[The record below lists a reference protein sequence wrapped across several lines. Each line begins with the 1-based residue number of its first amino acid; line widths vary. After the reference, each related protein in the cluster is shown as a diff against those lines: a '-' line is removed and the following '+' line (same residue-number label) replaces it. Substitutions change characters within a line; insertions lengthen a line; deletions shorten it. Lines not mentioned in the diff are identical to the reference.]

1 MTQLSSH
8 ITHSFLLQTSYFLL
22 FIYFPYTGEYCAC
35 PDFLTSKRKNMKRLP
50 IVALAVCFAGLVA
63 CNQASAGGSF
73 NQQARLD
80 NLEKDFKQVKE
91 EFEII
96 KYALDKRG
104 ISLEQARAEMEADNK
119 VWDIPD
125 EDSPVFGNTKNPKL
139 TIVEFTEFQ
148 CPYCSRIAPVMKE
161 LNEKYPDKIKFVYK
175 HFPLSFHSNAR
186 SAAASSIA
194 AHKQGKFWE
203 YRYALA
209 PHSREL
215 GDSIYVEVAKQVGL
229 NIEQFKKDMVLD
241 SAMNARIDKDFQLG
255 TEVGVQGT
263 PNFYIN
269 GKRQDRFSPELV
281 EKLLK
286 EAK

>member
-1 MTQLSSH
+1 MA
-8 ITHSFLLQTSYFLL
+8 I
-22 FIYFPYTGEYCAC
+22 C
-35 PDFLTSKRKNMKRLP
+35 
-50 IVALAVCFAGLVA
+50 VAGLVA

-80 NLEKDFKQVKE
+80 QLEKDFNQVKE
-91 EFEII
+91 EFEIL

-104 ISLEQARAEMEADNK
+104 ISLEAAKAEMEADNK
-119 VWDIPD
+119 VWDIPVD
-125 EDSPVFGNTKNPKL
+125 ESPVFGNTTNPKL

-148 CPYCSRIAPVMKE
+148 CPYCSRIAPTMKD
-161 LNEKYPDKIKFVYK
+161 LMDKHPGEIKFIYK
-175 HFPLSFHSNAR
+175 NFPLSFHANAKP
-186 SAAASSIA
+186 AAAAAIA
-194 AHKQGKFWE
+194 AQKQGKFWE

-215 GDSIYVEVAKQVGL
+215 GDSIYVAVAKEVGL
-229 NIEQFKKDMVLD
+229 NIEQFEKDRVLD
-241 SAMNARIDKDFQLG
+241 DAMNARIQKDFDLG
-255 TEVGVQGT
+255 VKVGVQGT

-281 EKLLK
+281 EKMLK

>member
-1 MTQLSSH
+1 MKH
-8 ITHSFLLQTSYFLL
+8 IS
-22 FIYFPYTGEYCAC
+22 
-35 PDFLTSKRKNMKRLP
+35 
-50 IVALAVCFAGLVA
+50 IVAMAFLVVGLVG

-80 NLEKDFKQVKE
+80 SLEKNFNQLKEDFDV
-91 EFEII
+91 IV
-96 KYALDKRG
+96 YALDKRG
-104 ISLEQARAEMEADNK
+104 ISLDQARAEMEADNK

-125 EDSPVFGNTKNPKL
+125 EDSPVFGNTKDPKL

-148 CPYCSRIAPVMKE
+148 CPYCSRIAPTMKE

-175 HFPLSFHSNAR
+175 HFPLSFHANAQ
-186 SAAASSIA
+186 AAAAASIA

-203 YRYALA
+203 FRYALA

-215 GDSIYVEVAKQVGL
+215 SDSMYIAVAKEVGL
-229 NIEQFKKDMVLD
+229 DVEKFKKDMVLD
-241 SAMNARIDKDFQLG
+241 SAMMARIDKDFQLG
-255 TEVGVQGT
+255 VKVGVQGT

-269 GKRQDRFSPELV
+269 GKRQDRFSPDLV

>member
-1 MTQLSSH
+1 MA
-8 ITHSFLLQTSYFLL
+8 I
-22 FIYFPYTGEYCAC
+22 
-35 PDFLTSKRKNMKRLP
+35 
-50 IVALAVCFAGLVA
+50 LAASLVA

-80 NLEKDFKQVKE
+80 SLEKNFNQLKEDFDV
-91 EFEII
+91 IV
-96 KYALDKRG
+96 YALDKRG
-104 ISLEQARAEMEADNK
+104 ISLDQARAEMEADNK

-125 EDSPVFGNTKNPKL
+125 GNSPIFGNTKDPKL

-161 LNEKYPDKIKFVYK
+161 LNQKYPDKIKFVYK
-175 HFPLSFHSNAR
+175 HFPLSFHSNAKAA
-186 SAAASSIA
+186 AAASIA
-194 AHKQGKFWE
+194 AQNQGKFWE
-203 YRYALA
+203 FRYALA

-215 GDSIYVEVAKQVGL
+215 SDSTYIAIATEIGLDVEK
-229 NIEQFKKDMVLD
+229 FKKEMVLD
-241 SAMNARIDKDFQLG
+241 SAMEARIDKDFQLG
-255 TEVGVQGT
+255 VKVGVQGT

-269 GKRQDRFSPELV
+269 GKRQDRFSPDLV

>member
-1 MTQLSSH
+1 
-8 ITHSFLLQTSYFLL
+8 
-22 FIYFPYTGEYCAC
+22 
-35 PDFLTSKRKNMKRLP
+35 MKRLP
-50 IVALAVCFAGLVA
+50 IVAIAVCFAGLVA

-73 NQQARLD
+73 NQQAKLD
-80 NLEKDFKQVKE
+80 SLEKKVAELESNLEAVGYILE
-91 EFEII
+91 
-96 KYALDKRG
+96 KRAG
-104 ISLEQARAEMEADNK
+104 MSIEDAKKEMEEANK

-148 CPYCSRIAPVMKE
+148 CPYCSRIAPVMQE
-161 LNEKYPDKIKFVYK
+161 LNKKYPDQIKFVYK
-175 HFPLSFHSNAR
+175 HFPLSFHANAR
-186 SAAASSIA
+186 AAAASSIA
-194 AHKQGKFWE
+194 AQKQGKFWE

-215 GDSIYVEVAKQVGL
+215 SDSVYLAVAKEVGL

-255 TEVGVQGT
+255 AQVGVQGT

-269 GKRQDRFSPELV
+269 GKRQDRFSPDLV

>member
-1 MTQLSSH
+1 MA
-8 ITHSFLLQTSYFLL
+8 I
-22 FIYFPYTGEYCAC
+22 C
-35 PDFLTSKRKNMKRLP
+35 
-50 IVALAVCFAGLVA
+50 VAGLVA

-80 NLEKDFKQVKE
+80 QLEKDFNQVKE
-91 EFEII
+91 EFEVL

-104 ISLEQARAEMEADNK
+104 ISLEAAKAEMEADNK
-119 VWDIPD
+119 VWDIPVD
-125 EDSPVFGNTKNPKL
+125 ESPVFGNTTNPKL

-148 CPYCSRIAPVMKE
+148 CPYCSRIAPTMKD
-161 LNEKYPDKIKFVYK
+161 LMDKHPGEIKFIYK
-175 HFPLSFHSNAR
+175 NFPLSFHANAKP
-186 SAAASSIA
+186 AAAAAIA
-194 AHKQGKFWE
+194 AQKQGKFWE

-215 GDSIYVEVAKQVGL
+215 TDSTFEAVAKEVGL
-229 NIEQFKKDMVLD
+229 NIEQFNKDRVLD
-241 SAMNARIDKDFQLG
+241 DAMNARIQKDFDLG
-255 TEVGVQGT
+255 VKVGVQGT

-281 EKLLK
+281 EKMLK

>member
-1 MTQLSSH
+1 
-8 ITHSFLLQTSYFLL
+8 
-22 FIYFPYTGEYCAC
+22 
-35 PDFLTSKRKNMKRLP
+35 MKRLSL
-50 IVALAVCFAGLVA
+50 IGMAILVSSFVA

-80 NLEKDFKQVKE
+80 SLEKDFKQVKE

-104 ISLEQARAEMEADNK
+104 ISLEAARAEMEADNK

-125 EDSPVFGNTKNPKL
+125 EDSPVFGNTTNPKL

-148 CPYCSRIAPVMKE
+148 CPYCSRIAPVMQD
-161 LNEKYPDKIKFVYK
+161 LNKKYPDKIKFVYK
-175 HFPLSFHSNAR
+175 HFPLSFHSNAKAA
-186 SAAASSIA
+186 AAASIA
-194 AHKQGKFWE
+194 AQKQGKFWE

-209 PHSREL
+209 SHSREL
-215 GDSIYVEVAKQVGL
+215 GDSIYVAVAKEVGL
-229 NIEQFKKDMVLD
+229 NIDQFKKDMVLD
-241 SAMNARIDKDFQLG
+241 SAMSARIDKDFQLG
-255 TEVGVQGT
+255 VKVGVQGT

-269 GKRQDRFSPELV
+269 GKRQDRFSPDLV
-281 EKLLK
+281 EKMLK

>member
-1 MTQLSSH
+1 
-8 ITHSFLLQTSYFLL
+8 
-22 FIYFPYTGEYCAC
+22 
-35 PDFLTSKRKNMKRLP
+35 MKRIS
-50 IVALAVCFAGLVA
+50 IVAMAILTASLVA
-63 CNQASAGGSF
+63 CNQAAAGGSF

-80 NLEKDFKQVKE
+80 SLEKDFNVLKE
-91 EFEII
+91 EFEVI

-104 ISLEQARAEMEADNK
+104 ISVEQARAEMEADNK

-148 CPYCSRIAPVMKE
+148 CPYCSRIAPTMKE
-161 LNEKYPDKIKFVYK
+161 LNAKYPDKIKFVYK
-175 HFPLSFHSNAR
+175 HFPLSFHANAKAA
-186 SAAASSIA
+186 AAASVA
-194 AHKQGKFWE
+194 AQKQGKFWE
-203 YRYALA
+203 FRYALA

-215 GDSIYVEVAKQVGL
+215 SDSIYVAVATEIGL
-229 NIEQFKKDMVLD
+229 DIEKFKKDMVLD
-241 SAMNARIDKDFQLG
+241 SAMEARIDKDFQLG
-255 TEVGVQGT
+255 VKVGVQGT

-269 GKRQDRFSPELV
+269 GKRQDRFSPDLV

>member
-1 MTQLSSH
+1 
-8 ITHSFLLQTSYFLL
+8 
-22 FIYFPYTGEYCAC
+22 
-35 PDFLTSKRKNMKRLP
+35 MKRIT
-50 IVALAVCFAGLVA
+50 IVAMAILAASLVA

-80 NLEKDFKQVKE
+80 SLEKNFNQLKEDFDV
-91 EFEII
+91 IV
-96 KYALDKRG
+96 YALDKRG
-104 ISLEQARAEMEADNK
+104 ISLDQARAEMEADNK

-125 EDSPVFGNTKNPKL
+125 DNSPIFGNTKDPKL

-161 LNEKYPDKIKFVYK
+161 LNQKYPDKIKFVYK
-175 HFPLSFHSNAR
+175 HFPLSFHSNAKAA
-186 SAAASSIA
+186 AAASIA
-194 AHKQGKFWE
+194 AQNQGKFWE
-203 YRYALA
+203 FRYALA

-215 GDSIYVEVAKQVGL
+215 SDSTYIAIATEIGLDVEK
-229 NIEQFKKDMVLD
+229 FKKEMVLD
-241 SAMNARIDKDFQLG
+241 SAMEARIDKDFQLG
-255 TEVGVQGT
+255 VKVGVQGT

-281 EKLLK
+281 EKMLK

>member
-1 MTQLSSH
+1 
-8 ITHSFLLQTSYFLL
+8 
-22 FIYFPYTGEYCAC
+22 
-35 PDFLTSKRKNMKRLP
+35 MKRIS
-50 IVALAVCFAGLVA
+50 IVAMAILTASLVA
-63 CNQASAGGSF
+63 CNQAAAGGSF

-80 NLEKDFKQVKE
+80 SLEKDFNVLKE
-91 EFEII
+91 EFEVI

-175 HFPLSFHSNAR
+175 HFPLSFHSNAKA
-186 SAAASSIA
+186 AAASAIA
-194 AHKQGKFWE
+194 AQKQGKFWE

-215 GDSIYVEVAKQVGL
+215 SDSTYLAIAKEIGLDVAKFQ
-229 NIEQFKKDMVLD
+229 KDMVLD
-241 SAMNARIDKDFQLG
+241 SAMEARIDKDFQLG
-255 TEVGVQGT
+255 VKVGVQGT

-269 GKRQDRFSPELV
+269 GKRQDRFSPDLV
-281 EKLLK
+281 EKMLK
-286 EAK
+286 VAK

>member
-1 MTQLSSH
+1 
-8 ITHSFLLQTSYFLL
+8 
-22 FIYFPYTGEYCAC
+22 
-35 PDFLTSKRKNMKRLP
+35 MKRLSL
-50 IVALAVCFAGLVA
+50 IGMAILVSSFVA

-80 NLEKDFKQVKE
+80 SLEKDFKKVKE

-104 ISLEQARAEMEADNK
+104 ISLEAARAEMEADNK

-125 EDSPVFGNTKNPKL
+125 EDSPVYGNTTNPKL

-148 CPYCSRIAPVMKE
+148 CPYCSRIAPVMQD
-161 LNEKYPDKIKFVYK
+161 LNKKYPDKIKFVYK
-175 HFPLSFHSNAR
+175 HFPLSFHSNAQ
-186 SAAASSIA
+186 SAAAASIA
-194 AHKQGKFWE
+194 AQKQGKFWE

-209 PHSREL
+209 SHSREL
-215 GDSIYVEVAKQVGL
+215 GDSVYVAVAKEVGL
-229 NIEQFKKDMVLD
+229 NIDQFKKDMVLD
-241 SAMNARIDKDFQLG
+241 SAMKARIDKDFQLG
-255 TEVGVQGT
+255 VKVGVQGT

-269 GKRQDRFSPELV
+269 GKRQDRFSPDLV
-281 EKLLK
+281 EKMLK

>member
-1 MTQLSSH
+1 
-8 ITHSFLLQTSYFLL
+8 
-22 FIYFPYTGEYCAC
+22 
-35 PDFLTSKRKNMKRLP
+35 MKRLSL
-50 IVALAVCFAGLVA
+50 IGMAILVSSFVA

-80 NLEKDFKQVKE
+80 SLEKDFKKVKE

-104 ISLEQARAEMEADNK
+104 ISLEAARAEMEADNK

-125 EDSPVFGNTKNPKL
+125 EDSPVFGNTTNPKL

-148 CPYCSRIAPVMKE
+148 CPYCSRIAPVMQD
-161 LNEKYPDKIKFVYK
+161 LNKKYPDKIKFVYK
-175 HFPLSFHSNAR
+175 HFPLSFHSNAKAA
-186 SAAASSIA
+186 AAASIA
-194 AHKQGKFWE
+194 AQKQGKFWE

-209 PHSREL
+209 SHSREL
-215 GDSIYVEVAKQVGL
+215 GDSIYVAVAKEVGL
-229 NIEQFKKDMVLD
+229 NIDQVKKDMVLD
-241 SAMNARIDKDFQLG
+241 SAMSARIDKDFQLG
-255 TEVGVQGT
+255 VKVGVQGT

-269 GKRQDRFSPELV
+269 GKRQDRFSPDLV
-281 EKLLK
+281 EKMLK

>member
-1 MTQLSSH
+1 
-8 ITHSFLLQTSYFLL
+8 
-22 FIYFPYTGEYCAC
+22 
-35 PDFLTSKRKNMKRLP
+35 MKRIS
-50 IVALAVCFAGLVA
+50 IVAMAILAVSLVA
-63 CNQASAGGSF
+63 CNQAAAGGSF

-80 NLEKDFKQVKE
+80 SLEKDFNTLKE
-91 EFEII
+91 EFEVI

-125 EDSPVFGNTKNPKL
+125 EDSPVFGNTKDPKL

-148 CPYCSRIAPVMKE
+148 CPYCSRIAPVMQE

-175 HFPLSFHSNAR
+175 HFPLSFHSNAKA
-186 SAAASSIA
+186 AAASAIA
-194 AHKQGKFWE
+194 AQKQGKFWE

-215 GDSIYVEVAKQVGL
+215 SDSTYLAIAKEIGLDVEK
-229 NIEQFKKDMVLD
+229 FKKDMVLD
-241 SAMNARIDKDFQLG
+241 STTEARIDKDFQLG
-255 TEVGVQGT
+255 VKVGVQGT

-281 EKLLK
+281 EKMLK

>member
-1 MTQLSSH
+1 
-8 ITHSFLLQTSYFLL
+8 
-22 FIYFPYTGEYCAC
+22 
-35 PDFLTSKRKNMKRLP
+35 MKRLS
-50 IVALAVCFAGLVA
+50 IAAMAICVAGLVA

-73 NQQARLD
+73 NQQARID
-80 NLEKDFKQVKE
+80 SLEKKVAE
-91 EFEII
+91 LESNMEVVAYI
-96 KYALDKRG
+96 LEKRAG
-104 ISLEQARAEMEADNK
+104 VTLEDAKKEMEDANR
-119 VWDIPD
+119 VWDIPVD
-125 EDSPVFGNTKNPKL
+125 DSPVFGAKNPKL

-148 CPYCSRIAPVMKE
+148 CPYCSRIAPTVKE
-161 LNEKYPDKIKFVYK
+161 LMDKYPNDIKFVYK
-175 HFPLSFHSNAR
+175 HFPLSFHANAR

-209 PHSREL
+209 PYSNRL
-215 GDSIYVEVAKQVGL
+215 SDSIYVEVAKSVGL
-229 NIEQFKKDMVLD
+229 DIEKFNKDRVLD
-241 SAMNARIDKDFQLG
+241 EAMEARIQKDFDLG
-255 TEVGVQGT
+255 AKVGVQGT

>member
-1 MTQLSSH
+1 
-8 ITHSFLLQTSYFLL
+8 
-22 FIYFPYTGEYCAC
+22 
-35 PDFLTSKRKNMKRLP
+35 MKRLS
-50 IVALAVCFAGLVA
+50 IAAMAICVAGLVA

-80 NLEKDFKQVKE
+80 QLEKDFNQVKE
-91 EFEII
+91 EFEVL

-104 ISLEQARAEMEADNK
+104 ISLEAAKAEMEADNK
-119 VWDIPD
+119 VWDIPVD
-125 EDSPVFGNTKNPKL
+125 ESPVFGNTTNPKL

-148 CPYCSRIAPVMKE
+148 CPYCSRIAPTMKE
-161 LNEKYPDKIKFVYK
+161 LMDKHPGEIKFIYK
-175 HFPLSFHSNAR
+175 NFPLSFHANAKP
-186 SAAASSIA
+186 AAAAAIA
-194 AHKQGKFWE
+194 AQKQGKFWE

-215 GDSIYVEVAKQVGL
+215 TDSTFEAVAKEVGL
-229 NIEQFKKDMVLD
+229 NIEQFEKDRVLD
-241 SAMNARIDKDFQLG
+241 DAMNARIQKDFDLG
-255 TEVGVQGT
+255 VKVGVQGT

-281 EKLLK
+281 EKMLK

>member
-1 MTQLSSH
+1 
-8 ITHSFLLQTSYFLL
+8 
-22 FIYFPYTGEYCAC
+22 
-35 PDFLTSKRKNMKRLP
+35 MKRIS
-50 IVALAVCFAGLVA
+50 IVAMAILTASLVA
-63 CNQASAGGSF
+63 CNQAAAGGSF

-80 NLEKDFKQVKE
+80 SLEKDFNVLKE
-91 EFEII
+91 EFEVI

-175 HFPLSFHSNAR
+175 HFPLSFHSNAKA
-186 SAAASSIA
+186 AAASAIA
-194 AHKQGKFWE
+194 AQKQGKFWE

-215 GDSIYVEVAKQVGL
+215 SDSTYLAIAKEIGLDVEK
-229 NIEQFKKDMVLD
+229 FKKDMVLD
-241 SAMNARIDKDFQLG
+241 SAMEARIDKDFQLG
-255 TEVGVQGT
+255 VKVGVQGT

-269 GKRQDRFSPELV
+269 GKRQDRFSPDLV

>member
-1 MTQLSSH
+1 
-8 ITHSFLLQTSYFLL
+8 
-22 FIYFPYTGEYCAC
+22 
-35 PDFLTSKRKNMKRLP
+35 MKRIT
-50 IVALAVCFAGLVA
+50 IVAMAILAASLVA

-80 NLEKDFKQVKE
+80 SLEKNFNQLKEDFDV
-91 EFEII
+91 IV
-96 KYALDKRG
+96 YALDKRG
-104 ISLEQARAEMEADNK
+104 ISLDQARAEMEADNK

-125 EDSPVFGNTKNPKL
+125 GNSPIFGNTKDPKL

-175 HFPLSFHSNAR
+175 HFPLSFHNNAKAA
-186 SAAASSIA
+186 AAASIA
-194 AHKQGKFWE
+194 AQNQGKFWE
-203 YRYALA
+203 FRYALA

-215 GDSIYVEVAKQVGL
+215 SDSTYIAIATEIGLDVEK
-229 NIEQFKKDMVLD
+229 FKKEMVLD
-241 SAMNARIDKDFQLG
+241 FAMEARIDADFQLG
-255 TEVGVQGT
+255 VKVGVQGT

-269 GKRQDRFSPELV
+269 GKRQDRFSPDLV

>member
-1 MTQLSSH
+1 MNRIS
-8 ITHSFLLQTSYFLL
+8 
-22 FIYFPYTGEYCAC
+22 
-35 PDFLTSKRKNMKRLP
+35 
-50 IVALAVCFAGLVA
+50 IVARASLAASLVA
-63 CNQASAGGSF
+63 CNQAAAGGSF

-80 NLEKDFKQVKE
+80 SLEKDFNTLKE
-91 EFEII
+91 EFEVI

-125 EDSPVFGNTKNPKL
+125 DNSPIFGNTKDPKL

-148 CPYCSRIAPVMKE
+148 CPYCSRIAPTMQE
-161 LNEKYPDKIKFVYK
+161 LNKKYPDKIKFVYK
-175 HFPLSFHSNAR
+175 HFPLSFHSNAKAA
-186 SAAASSIA
+186 AAASIA
-194 AHKQGKFWE
+194 AQNQGKFWE
-203 YRYALA
+203 FRYALA

-215 GDSIYVEVAKQVGL
+215 SDSIYVAVATEIGL
-229 NIEQFKKDMVLD
+229 DIEKFKKEMVLD
-241 SAMNARIDKDFQLG
+241 SAMEARIDKDFQLG
-255 TEVGVQGT
+255 VKVGVQGT

-269 GKRQDRFSPELV
+269 GKRQDRFSPDLV

>member
-1 MTQLSSH
+1 MA
-8 ITHSFLLQTSYFLL
+8 FL
-22 FIYFPYTGEYCAC
+22 
-35 PDFLTSKRKNMKRLP
+35 
-50 IVALAVCFAGLVA
+50 VVGLVG

-80 NLEKDFKQVKE
+80 SLEKDFKIVKE

-125 EDSPVFGNTKNPKL
+125 EDSPVFGNTKDPKL

-148 CPYCSRIAPVMKE
+148 CPYCSRIAPTMKE
-161 LNEKYPDKIKFVYK
+161 LNQKYPDKIKFVYK
-175 HFPLSFHSNAR
+175 HFPLSFHANAQ
-186 SAAASSIA
+186 AAAAASIA

-203 YRYALA
+203 FRYALA

-215 GDSIYVEVAKQVGL
+215 SDSMYIAVAKEVGL
-229 NIEQFKKDMVLD
+229 DVEKFKKDMVLD
-241 SAMNARIDKDFQLG
+241 SAMMARIDKDFQLG
-255 TEVGVQGT
+255 VKVGVQGT

-269 GKRQDRFSPELV
+269 GKRQDRFSPDLV

>member
-1 MTQLSSH
+1 
-8 ITHSFLLQTSYFLL
+8 
-22 FIYFPYTGEYCAC
+22 
-35 PDFLTSKRKNMKRLP
+35 MKRLP
-50 IVALAVCFAGLVA
+50 IVAIAVCFAGLVA

-80 NLEKDFKQVKE
+80 NLEKEFKQVKE

-104 ISLEQARAEMEADNK
+104 ISLEQARKEMEEDNK

-125 EDSPVFGNTKNPKL
+125 EDSPVFGNTTNPKL

-148 CPYCSRIAPVMKE
+148 CPYCSRIAPTMQE
-161 LNEKYPDKIKFVYK
+161 LNKKYPDQIKFVYK
-175 HFPLSFHSNAR
+175 HFPLSFHSNAK
-186 SAAASSIA
+186 SAAAASIA

-203 YRYALA
+203 FRYALA

-215 GDSIYVEVAKQVGL
+215 SDSTYLAVAKEIGL
-229 NIEQFKKDMVLD
+229 NVDQFKKDMVLD
-241 SAMNARIDKDFQLG
+241 SAMSARIDKDFQLG
-255 TEVGVQGT
+255 VKVGVQGT

-269 GKRQDRFSPELV
+269 GKRQDRFSPDLV
-281 EKLLK
+281 EKMLK

>member
-1 MTQLSSH
+1 
-8 ITHSFLLQTSYFLL
+8 
-22 FIYFPYTGEYCAC
+22 
-35 PDFLTSKRKNMKRLP
+35 MKRIT
-50 IVALAVCFAGLVA
+50 IVAMAILAASLVA

-80 NLEKDFKQVKE
+80 SLEKNFNQLKEDFDV
-91 EFEII
+91 IV
-96 KYALDKRG
+96 YALDKRG
-104 ISLEQARAEMEADNK
+104 ISLDQARAEMEADNK

-125 EDSPVFGNTKNPKL
+125 DNSPVFGNTKDPKL

-161 LNEKYPDKIKFVYK
+161 LNQKYPDKIKFVYK
-175 HFPLSFHSNAR
+175 HFPLSFHSNAKAA
-186 SAAASSIA
+186 AAASIA
-194 AHKQGKFWE
+194 AQNQGKFWE
-203 YRYALA
+203 FRYALA

-215 GDSIYVEVAKQVGL
+215 SDSIYVAVATEIGL
-229 NIEQFKKDMVLD
+229 DIEKFKKEMVLD
-241 SAMNARIDKDFQLG
+241 SAMEARIDKDFQLG
-255 TEVGVQGT
+255 VKVGVQGT

-281 EKLLK
+281 EKMLK

>member
-1 MTQLSSH
+1 
-8 ITHSFLLQTSYFLL
+8 
-22 FIYFPYTGEYCAC
+22 
-35 PDFLTSKRKNMKRLP
+35 MKRIT
-50 IVALAVCFAGLVA
+50 IVAMAILAASLVA

-80 NLEKDFKQVKE
+80 SLEKNFNQLKEDFDV
-91 EFEII
+91 IV
-96 KYALDKRG
+96 YALDKRG
-104 ISLEQARAEMEADNK
+104 ISLDQARAEMEADNK

-125 EDSPVFGNTKNPKL
+125 DNSPIFGNTKDPKL

-161 LNEKYPDKIKFVYK
+161 LNQKYPDKIKFVYK
-175 HFPLSFHSNAR
+175 HFPLSFHSNAKAA
-186 SAAASSIA
+186 AAASIA
-194 AHKQGKFWE
+194 AQNQGKFWE
-203 YRYALA
+203 FRYALA

-215 GDSIYVEVAKQVGL
+215 SDSIYVAVATEIGL
-229 NIEQFKKDMVLD
+229 DIEKFKKEMVLD
-241 SAMNARIDKDFQLG
+241 SAMEARIDKDFQLG
-255 TEVGVQGT
+255 VKVGVQGT

-281 EKLLK
+281 EKMLK